1 MMIPPNSPP
10 NGPILANIPLPQPDS
25 HFSEPNFAVVQAA
38 IVQLWDVINHLSA
51 AQPPKCERYRLSIFG
66 SARMQP
72 SDPLYLDV
80 KYLAETM
87 TKLGCDII
95 TGGGPGLM
103 QAANEG
109 SVAADPDN
117 RTQSIGL
124 RIDLDFEQA
133 ANPYVE
139 QLYHHQTFFSRL
151 HHFVLLSNAFVV
163 VPGGIGTAFEMMMV
177 WQLLQVRKLHDAPL
191 ILVGSM
197 WSDLVNWAD
206 RTMTTTDPP
215 MAQPEDMKIPIC
227 VPTVHEAIAILTQ
240 EQAIWTQRC
249 TLE

>member
-1 MMIPPNSPP
+1 MMISSNTPRNDTVPSN
-10 NGPILANIPLPQPDS
+10 
-25 HFSEPNFAVVQAA
+25 FSEQNFAVVQDA
-38 IVQLWDVINHLSA
+38 IVQLWEVINHLSA
-51 AQPPKCERYRLSIFG
+51 AQPPKCARYRVSIFG

-72 SDPLYLDV
+72 DDPLYKDV
-80 KYLAETM
+80 KHLAGSLA
-87 TKLGCDII
+87 KLGCDIV

-117 RTQSIGL
+117 LTQSIGL

-133 ANPYVE
+133 ANPFVE

-177 WQLLQVRKLHDAPL
+177 WQLLQVRKLHNSPL
-191 ILVGSM
+191 ILVGDM
-197 WSDLVNWAD
+197 WSKLVDWAD
-206 RTMTTTDPP
+206 QTMTTTNPP
-215 MAQPEDMKIPIC
+215 MANPADMKIPIC
-227 VPTVHEAIAILTQ
+227 VPTVHEALEILTQ
-240 EQAIWTQRC
+240 EQAVWLQSCELPTYNP
-249 TLE
+249 